1 MCWLRLD
8 DDSVCTWFT
17 IVVGMNA
24 KHVIIIFY
32 LKVMGRGG
40 ELEIMKLKI
49 NESVGLNIYRLSRD
63 TLQLMS
69 DIVNYIL

>member
-1 MCWLRLD
+1 
-8 DDSVCTWFT
+8 
-17 IVVGMNA
+17 
-24 KHVIIIFY
+24 
-32 LKVMGRGG
+32 
-40 ELEIMKLKI
+40 MKLKI